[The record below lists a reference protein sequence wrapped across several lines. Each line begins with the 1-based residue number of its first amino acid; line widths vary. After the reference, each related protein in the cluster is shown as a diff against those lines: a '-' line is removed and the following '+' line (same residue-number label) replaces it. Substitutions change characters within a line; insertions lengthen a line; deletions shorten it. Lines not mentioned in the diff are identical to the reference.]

1 METEK
6 FAQLTT
12 KKLQALIGIASE
24 EDKEAIRAELEAREE
39 GLPEK
44 ALDLPEKALDLPE
57 KALET
62 HGVRS
67 RITNDERTALAEE
80 LKANINHR
88 CQVVPFNT
96 AEWTG
101 GYIVGVIEEK
111 RSNKILYAIRTDE
124 GKRIVKVHN
133 SNLLR
138 IFDEMVKPE
147 VRERFKRGRPV
158 KKGKRVEWTPE
169 MIAAEVNAVIG
180 NVGKLVRFEK
190 YRTIDTETGAERV
203 EYNEGRIVNI
213 ISDKKGQRL
222 FYRIQVFNPTADN
235 PDAFKLMHKVITA
248 NLEMADSF
256 DAEGARINSRYRK
269 RREVAIAHTPV
280 TPQDRFV
287 QCEEALKKA
296 EEKLEKVTGEVR
308 ARRVQ
313 LEEARAELDK
323 WLEGQCESTQEAA
336 TNGVWDD
343 PLA

>member
-24 EDKEAIRAELEAREE
+24 EDKEAIRAELEARGE
-39 GLPEK
+39 
-44 ALDLPEKALDLPE
+44 DVRE
-57 KALET
+57 KALEARGA
-62 HGVRS
+62 HS
-67 RITNDERTALAEE
+67 RITNDERTILAEE

-111 RSNKILYAIRTDE
+111 RNNKILYAIRTDE

-138 IFDEMVKPE
+138 IFDEMVEPE
-147 VRERFKRGRPV
+147 VKEKFKRGRPV
-158 KKGKRVEWTPE
+158 KKSKRVEWTPE
-169 MIAAEVNAVIG
+169 MIATEVNAVIG

-190 YRTIDTETGAERV
+190 YRTIDAETGAERV

-235 PDAFKLMHKVITA
+235 PDAFRLMHKVITA
-248 NLEMADSF
+248 NLEIADSF
-256 DAEGARINSRYRK
+256 DAEGERINNRYRK
-269 RREVAIAHTPV
+269 RREVAIAHAPV

-296 EEKLEKVTGEVR
+296 EEKLEKATAEVR
-308 ARRVQ
+308 ARRTQ

-323 WLEGQCESTQEAA
+323 WLECQCEGTQEAA
-336 TNGVWDD
+336 ANGVWDD